1 MFIGVLV
8 TFACHIYIYIYIRC
22 SNCSR
27 LASHTYLIFFFTSLS
42 VQGKGRKVCVRPW
55 YLILLI
61 FTKTEAK
68 SKINITDIPT
78 VNVSIF
84 VIRQAYI
91 RISYYLSIGGHL
103 YVHSQSFQVPFV
115 LFKSFKKMSET
126 IYYSTFKTLVFF
138 LVLKKYNVHLPMTAY
153 LIVDI
158 AFVRISPKSATKRT
172 FIRSESSSKV
182 STLTDHR
189 GSQLYFH
196 ITMYL

>member
-8 TFACHIYIYIYIRC
+8 TFACHIYIWC

-27 LASHTYLIFFFTSLS
+27 LASHTYLVFFYFFTFLS
-42 VQGKGRKVCVRPW
+42 IQDKVRKVCVRPW

-91 RISYYLSIGGHL
+91 RISDYLSIGGHL
-103 YVHSQSFQVPFV
+103 YFHSQSFQVPFV

-126 IYYSTFKTLVFF
+126 IYCSTFKTLVFF
-138 LVLKKYNVHLPMTAY
+138 SVLNKYNVHLPMTAF
-153 LIVDI
+153 LIVD
-158 AFVRISPKSATKRT
+158 
-172 FIRSESSSKV
+172 
-182 STLTDHR
+182 L
-189 GSQLYFH
+189 
-196 ITMYL
+196 

>member
-8 TFACHIYIYIYIRC
+8 TFACHIYIRC

-27 LASHTYLIFFFTSLS
+27 LASHTYLIIFFTSLS
-42 VQGKGRKVCVRPW
+42 VQDKGRKVCVRPW

-61 FTKTEAK
+61 FTKTETK

-91 RISYYLSIGGHL
+91 RISDYLSICGHL
-103 YVHSQSFQVPFV
+103 YFHPQSFQVPFV

-138 LVLKKYNVHLPMTAY
+138 LVLKRYNVHLPMTAF

-158 AFVRISPKSATKRT
+158 AFVRISP
-172 FIRSESSSKV
+172 
-182 STLTDHR
+182 
-189 GSQLYFH
+189 
-196 ITMYL
+196 